1 MDVQKVTKTSDRGI
15 DLIKN
20 FEGFRSKPYQC
31 SASVW
36 TVGWGSTRLADGSR
50 VTQNTPEM
58 SEDEAE
64 RLLRQQL
71 VSYER
76 AVLTLV
82 PCSHLT
88 QNQFDSLIS
97 FTYNLGSGS
106 LRASTL
112 RKKVLR
118 GDPTAADEF
127 PRWSYASGKFIRGL
141 HRRRMAERKLFLS
154 S

>member
-15 DLIKN
+15 DLIRA
-20 FEGFRSKPYQC
+20 FEGFRAKPYQC
-31 SASVW
+31 SAKVW
-36 TVGWGSTRLADGSR
+36 TIGWGSTRLADGSR

-82 PCSHLT
+82 PRELT
-88 QNQFDSLIS
+88 QNQFDSLLVSHIILAVGLS
-97 FTYNLGSGS
+97 VQAHSV
-106 LRASTL
+106 
-112 RKKVLR
+112 KVLR

>member
-1 MDVQKVTKTSDRGI
+1 MDVQKVTTTSDRGI

-20 FEGFRSKPYQC
+20 FEGYRSKPYQC
-31 SASVW
+31 SAAVW
-36 TVGWGSTRLADGSR
+36 TIGWGSTRLADGSR

-88 QNQFDSLIS
+88 QNQFDSLVS
-97 FTYNLGSGS
+97 FAYNLGSGS

-141 HRRRMAERKLFLS
+141 HRRRMAEKKLFLS

>member
-15 DLIKN
+15 DLIKA
-20 FEGFRSKPYQC
+20 FEGFRAKSYQC

-36 TVGWGSTRLADGSR
+36 TIGWGSTRLADGSR

-88 QNQFDSLIS
+88 QNQFDSLVS

-118 GDPTAADEF
+118 GDPTAPDEF

-154 S
+154 I

>member
-1 MDVQKVTKTSDRGI
+1 M
-15 DLIKN
+15 
-20 FEGFRSKPYQC
+20 
-31 SASVW
+31 W
-36 TVGWGSTRLADGSR
+36 TIGWGSTRLADGSR

-82 PCSHLT
+82 PCKLT
-88 QNQFDSLIS
+88 QNQFDSLVS
-97 FTYNLGSGS
+97 FAYNLGSGS

-141 HRRRMAERKLFLS
+141 HRRRMAEKKLFLS
-154 S
+154 T